1 MVITLFILL
10 KFNFIDLIINSKQ
23 IYFLLNFI
31 YVIVMVKIIMVKVN
45 EDFLKFF
52 FNYVSR
58 LDFTKY
64 FIVLVIINVIMCFIK
79 Y

>member
-45 EDFLKFF
+45 EDFLKLF
-52 FNYVSR
+52 FNYVNG
-58 LDFTKY
+58 LNFTEY
-64 FIVLVIINVIMCFIK
+64 FIVLVIINVIICFIK
-79 Y
+79 

>member
-10 KFNFIDLIINSKQ
+10 KFNFIDLIIDSKQ

-58 LDFTKY
+58 LNFTKY
-64 FIVLVIINVIMCFIK
+64 FIVLVIINVIMYFIK
-79 Y
+79 

>member
-31 YVIVMVKIIMVKVN
+31 YVIVIVKIIMVKVN

-58 LDFTKY
+58 LNFTKY

>member
-10 KFNFIDLIINSKQ
+10 KFNFIDLIIDSKQ

-58 LDFTKY
+58 LNFTKY

>member
-31 YVIVMVKIIMVKVN
+31 YVIVIVKIIMVKVN

-58 LDFTKY
+58 LNFTKY
-64 FIVLVIINVIMCFIK
+64 FIVLVIINVIICFIK

>member
-31 YVIVMVKIIMVKVN
+31 YVIVIVKIIMVKVN

>member
-45 EDFLKFF
+45 EDFLKLF
-52 FNYVSR
+52 FNYVNG
-58 LDFTKY
+58 LNFTEY
-64 FIVLVIINVIMCFIK
+64 FIVLVILNVIICFIK
-79 Y
+79 

>member
-45 EDFLKFF
+45 EDFLKLF
-52 FNYVSR
+52 FNYVNG
-58 LDFTKY
+58 LNFTEY
-64 FIVLVIINVIMCFIK
+64 FIVLVIINVIICFIK

>member
-1 MVITLFILL
+1 MVITFFILL

-45 EDFLKFF
+45 EDFLKLF
-52 FNYVSR
+52 FNYVNG
-58 LDFTKY
+58 LNFTEY
-64 FIVLVIINVIMCFIK
+64 FIVLVIINVIICFIK
-79 Y
+79 